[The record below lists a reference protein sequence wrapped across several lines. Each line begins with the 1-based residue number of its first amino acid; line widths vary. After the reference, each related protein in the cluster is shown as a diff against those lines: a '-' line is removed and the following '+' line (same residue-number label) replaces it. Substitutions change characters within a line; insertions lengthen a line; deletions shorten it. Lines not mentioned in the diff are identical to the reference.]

1 SSPEETVYVN
11 SYGGTSRT
19 VDFNDHWRF
28 NLGNGSAATDYNDSS
43 WRDVDLPHD
52 YSIEQEYSANNEA
65 ESGYL
70 PGGTGW
76 YRKTFSVATEW
87 EGKSITIDFGGV
99 YMNATVYLNGQELG
113 FHPYGYTAFSFEL
126 PNELLNFKGENVIAV
141 KVEHNTP

>member
-1 SSPEETVYVN
+1 MLRSKKLISGLLATVMCLNLVTVGVSAAGEARSTSTQTSSPEETVYVN

-52 YSIEQEYSANNEA
+52 YSIEQEYSASNEA

-76 YRKTFSVATEW
+76 YRKTFSVAPEW
-87 EGKSITIDFGGV
+87 EGKSITIDL
-99 YMNATVYLNGQELG
+99 AACT
-113 FHPYGYTAFSFEL
+113 
-126 PNELLNFKGENVIAV
+126 
-141 KVEHNTP
+141 